1 MPYMTFV
8 NKALAAHS
16 RRVSYHL
23 VDELFDEEIDEG
35 HIGWDSYISAYNCGM
50 NPMLG

>member
-8 NKALAAHS
+8 NKVLAAHS
-16 RRVSYHL
+16 RRVNFHL

-35 HIGWDSYISAYNCGM
+35 ELE
-50 NPMLG
+50 LGH